1 MFKRL
6 LYVLAT
12 LIAAIFVFQWLTAA
26 SFEFDSP
33 STTEA
38 LSEKYTQILIKSH
51 DGTTIGL
58 TLYQPQLAAGENAPL
73 ILHTNGFGGTR
84 AARPLSLYGQL
95 MLSGTSSIAA
105 WHRGYWMISFDQ
117 RGVGESGDEI
127 HLMDPDFEVKDFSAV
142 IDWAIANIPRI
153 SKDDNGDAIIG
164 AVGESYGGGSAV
176 NASLRDPRIDAI
188 VPLTTWWDLSDAF
201 GANRHVKSAW
211 GGTLGLLGTF
221 SSGFD
226 FGMAIEPEYLALFNG
241 YMNDKVD
248 ADMDRRSP
256 MTYCAQGMS
265 IQADALFIQGF
276 KDTLFPLNQGL
287 NNRACALTG
296 GKDVRFVG
304 IQDGHKLWPI
314 QPWSGLPIFNTQETI
329 VCDGQVFDTQTMIL
343 DWLDEKLKGIT
354 PSQEIPKLCLTFSDD
369 SGRNLEQVTYG
380 GESFVIPS
388 TIFHLTPSG
397 LLEGLLDPLDSLMDR
412 ISPLAEQPVLQT
424 TGGSIRPAFVPLYQ
438 ASTPMDLLGVPLIDV
453 NFTST
458 ESEHDGVGYLALG
471 VRKAGKRHIEILS
484 DQYLPLPGDGLYQQ
498 EFPAVSFQLHTGDE
512 VGVVLQGF
520 TWQYLANSEGLLSS
534 GTVAG
539 HIALP
544 LIAPRTLSEGLS
556 TQSF

>member
-6 LYVLAT
+6 LYVLAA
-12 LIAAIFVFQWLTAA
+12 LIAATVVFQWITAA

-38 LSEKYTQILIKSH
+38 LSENYKQVLIKSH

-58 TLYQPQLAAGENAPL
+58 TLYQPELATNENAPL

-105 WHRGYWMISFDQ
+105 WHRGYWVISFDQ
-117 RGVGESGDEI
+117 RGVGDSGDEI

-142 IDWAIANIPRI
+142 IDWAITNIPRI
-153 SKDDNGDAIIG
+153 SKDGNGDAIVG
-164 AVGESYGGGSAV
+164 AIGESYGGGSAV
-176 NASLRDPRIDAI
+176 NASLRDARIDAI

-226 FGMAIEPEYLALFNG
+226 FDMATEPEYLDLFNG

-287 NNRACALTG
+287 NNRRCALND
-296 GKDVRFVG
+296 GKDIRFVG

-314 QPWSGLPIFNTQETI
+314 QPWSGLPIFNTQETV
-329 VCDGQVFDTQTMIL
+329 VCDGHVFDTQNMIL
-343 DWLDEKLKGIT
+343 DWLDEKLKDIT
-354 PSQEIPKLCLTFSDD
+354 PSQEIPTLCLTFSDD
-369 SGRNLEQVTYG
+369 YGRNLEQVTYG
-380 GESFVIPS
+380 GESFVIP
-388 TIFHLTPSG
+388 TTEFHLTPSG
-397 LLEGLLDPLDSLMDR
+397 LLEGILDPLDSLMDR
-412 ISPLAEQPVLQT
+412 ITPLDDTPPLQAS
-424 TGGSIRPAFVPLYQ
+424 GGSIRPAFVPVYQ
-438 ASTPMDLLGVPLIDV
+438 ATAPVDLLGVPLIDV
-453 NFTST
+453 DFTTT
-458 ESEHDGVGYLALG
+458 ESAHDGVGYFALG
-471 VRKAGKRHIEILS
+471 IRKAGKRRIEILS
-484 DQYLPLPGDGLYQQ
+484 DQYLPMPGDGQYQQ
-498 EFPAVSFQLHTGDE
+498 EFPAVAFQLQNGDE
-512 VGVVLQGF
+512 IGVVLQGF
-520 TWQYLANSEGLLSS
+520 TWQYLANSEGLLSKGTLS
-534 GTVAG
+534 GKV
-539 HIALP
+539 ALP
-544 LIAPRTLSEGLS
+544 LIAPRALSDDRA